1 MIFTEG
7 KCPKCH
13 GMIQIP
19 SEHET
24 IHCMY
29 CGEQIS
35 VKEAIK
41 AVETDTLVRIM
52 DKNEYNEEMNEV
64 LEALPEM
71 LNYKEGLKQFKKDTY
86 KEAFETYYNR
96 HIKTYMAIER
106 LFIASEDKE
115 MFLRRLVNQ
124 LVETEKLQLSAAGK
138 SEHEKL
144 LIDDN
149 LKLTVYLLP
158 AMLKYKGEAMQQLT
172 DRIVDGWREAFP
184 KYQISK
190 ADFEKIN
197 SGFRSKLCY
206 ITTAVCES
214 LGKDDDCYELN
225 ILRDYRDNYLR
236 NAEGGEKI
244 VNAYYDIAPSIVK
257 RINKCNN
264 SNEIYKEIYE
274 KYLSPC
280 ISLLENNKKDE
291 CKEIYSSMVIELEEK
306 YLLQQ

>member
-19 SEHET
+19 SNYEI

-29 CGEQIS
+29 CGEEIKTMEALEA
-35 VKEAIK
+35 VKN
-41 AVETDTLVRIM
+41 DTIVKIM
-52 DKNEYNEEMNEV
+52 DKDEYEEEIKEV

-71 LNYKEGLKQFKKDTY
+71 LNYKEGMEQFKKDTY

-96 HIKTYMAIER
+96 HFKTYMAIDR
-106 LFIASEDKE
+106 LFSASEDKE
-115 MFLRRLVNQ
+115 LFIRKLVNQ
-124 LVETEKLQLSAAGK
+124 LVETEKMQLSSAKK
-138 SEHEKL
+138 SEHEKI

-158 AMLKYKGEAMQQLT
+158 AMLKYKGEAMNQLT
-172 DRIVDGWREAFP
+172 DGIVEGWRATFP

-190 ADFEKIN
+190 ANFEKIN
-197 SGFRSKLCY
+197 SGFKSKLCY

-225 ILRDYRDNYLR
+225 VLRR
-236 NAEGGEKI
+236 AI
-244 VNAYYDIAPSIVK
+244 PIHVIAPESISVIIVMIFTK
-257 RINKCNN
+257 RFTNN
-264 SNEIYKEIYE
+264 IF
-274 KYLSPC
+274 LHVLVC
-280 ISLLENNKKDE
+280 
-291 CKEIYSSMVIELEEK
+291 
-306 YLLQQ
+306 